1 MKKLF
6 VLGIILSSALFANRY
21 PILLEYNYMVG
32 CMNGAKSLKE
42 DVKRDYCICTLK
54 AMEEKYSA
62 NEILE
67 KLSDPEQKR
76 EVINY
81 VVKKCSNII
90 LKEK

>member
-21 PILLEYNYMVG
+21 PIIFEYNYMVG

-42 DVKRDYCICTLK
+42 DIKRDYCICSLK

-62 NEILE
+62 SEVLE

-76 EVINY
+76 ILINY
-81 VVKKCSNII
+81 LVQKCSNII
-90 LKEK
+90 KK

>member
-21 PILLEYNYMVG
+21 PIIFEYNYMVG
-32 CMNGAKSLKE
+32 CMNGAKALKE
-42 DVKRDYCICTLK
+42 DIKRDYCICSLK

-62 NEILE
+62 SEVLE

-76 EVINY
+76 ILINY
-81 VVKKCSNII
+81 LVKKCSNII
-90 LKEK
+90 KK